1 MSNRQARREQA
12 RTTRTTRPT
21 RPTPSGPRRGSSSGR
36 GGGGNGSNIFSRGFL
51 LVLAAVVVIAIP
63 VAIAVVA
70 LSGGGGDDDL
80 VAAIEESRDGL
91 PLEMANGTKLGR
103 DDAPVKLTVFE
114 DFQCPFCRA
123 YTGEQEPAIIEEL
136 VKTGEMQIEYRH
148 LPILGSESVRAATAS
163 QCAADQNK
171 FWQYHHQL
179 FLVQAE
185 AGQIEDEEKQA
196 GRFSDDRLKQFA
208 TDLGLDRTTFDQ
220 CFDNNTHLEKVTND
234 QREANQFGITGTPGF
249 LVNGQPLGQGTP
261 VGIENWK
268 KLVEDVKSAIAT
280 ATANAGASPSA
291 TTTASPSASASPATT
306 TTPAASP
313 TATRTP

>member
-12 RTTRTTRPT
+12 RTSRTTRPT
-21 RPTPSGPRRGSSSGR
+21 RPSRPAPGSPRRGSS
-36 GGGGNGSNIFSRGFL
+36 GGGSGSNIFSRGFL

-63 VAIAVVA
+63 IAIAIIA
-70 LSGGGGDDDL
+70 FSDSGGDDDL
-80 VAAIEESRDGL
+80 VSALEESRDAL

-103 DDAPVKLTVFE
+103 DDAPVKLTMFE
-114 DFQCPFCRA
+114 DFQCPFCLA
-123 YTGEQEPAIIEEL
+123 FTAEQEGPIVEEL

-148 LPILGSESVRAATAS
+148 LPILGPESVRAATAS

-171 FWQYHHQL
+171 FWQYHQKL

-185 AGQIEDEEKQA
+185 AGQIEDEETNV
-196 GRFSDDRLKQFA
+196 GRFSDDKLKQYA
-208 TDLGLDRTTFDQ
+208 GELGLDQATFDQ
-220 CFDNNTHLEKVTND
+220 CFDTNKHLEKVTND

-268 KLVEDVKSAIAT
+268 NLVEQVKGAIAT
-280 ATANAGASPSA
+280 ATANASASPA
-291 TTTASPSASASPATT
+291 ATTTTTTAS
-306 TTPAASP
+306 PAASP